1 MITQNETAVLL
12 CFFPKLES
20 LSAKEI
26 ESKTGFSHDKTFRTL
41 QNLVKKK
48 FLSKKQIGGTNI
60 FDFEKTN
67 RDLTYLVFVQYMTNR
82 RMAFKAKHSLLYR
95 RLYEFLNEVNPE
107 GPAVVFGSYAKGTQT
122 EKSDVDILI
131 ATKNKNARRIA
142 QTYKTKYRINIQP
155 VAVSPSDFKNIKRD
169 NLTFWNDLIEFGI
182 VLDGL
187 DWFFKEV
194 YADD

>member
-1 MITQNETAVLL
+1 MLTQNETAVLL

-20 LSAKEI
+20 LASKEI
-26 ESKTGFSHDKTFRTL
+26 ERRTGFSHDKTFRVL
-41 QNLVKKK
+41 QKLTKRK

-60 FDFEKTN
+60 FEFEKAN

-82 RMAFKAKHSLLYR
+82 RLAFKAKHGLLYR
-95 RLYEFLNEVNPE
+95 RLYEFLNEVKPE

-122 EKSDVDILI
+122 EKSDVDILL
-131 ATKNKNARRIA
+131 ATKNKNTRKIA

-155 VAVSPSDFKNIKRD
+155 VAVAPSDFKNIKRD
-169 NLTFWNDLIEFGI
+169 NPIFWSDLIEFGI

-187 DWFFKEV
+187 DRFFKEV
-194 YADD
+194 YASD